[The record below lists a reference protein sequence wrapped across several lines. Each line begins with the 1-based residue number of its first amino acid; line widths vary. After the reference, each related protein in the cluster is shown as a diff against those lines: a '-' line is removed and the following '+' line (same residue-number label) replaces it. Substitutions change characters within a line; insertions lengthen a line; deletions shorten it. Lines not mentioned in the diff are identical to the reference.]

1 MDRKLTYPVLR
12 DGGSLVYQWA
22 PCYRIWATERASKI
36 AIIANRTGLISLARI
51 CMTLAHSGTS
61 CPLHDHL
68 EVGTDLEDGSTELT
82 LVLEGDGCGV
92 EGTPTGDPGEV
103 VFDIPVAGSRIDREF
118 RLGPSER
125 VESAIDGDGLTI
137 TASWEGFVALARIF
151 MTLAEPE
158 ARFGTRVVL
167 SRSSGLGDGPA
178 IEIEKAAPVEEG
190 SPSRPRAWKVWAS
203 EAWREEEHGDA
214 EPLVDGTLLLGDRGR
229 AFFTEACGLVASPSD
244 EGAAEGLPWR
254 LSDAP
259 EVGGLVYEEVDLA
272 QEEDGSVWIRRYALA
287 PERIAGYD
295 LFRLKGDPTCGIYAS
310 QRLFER
316 WLEAGL
322 AGLAFQLVWD
332 SSYEE
337 QPVFATPEDDG
348 PAWVDEV

>member
-1 MDRKLTYPVLR
+1 MKRKLTYPVLR

-22 PCYRIWATERASKI
+22 PCYRIWATERAGKI
-36 AIIANRTGLISLARI
+36 AIIANRTGLISLSRI
-51 CMTLAHSGTS
+51 CMTLARSGTS

-137 TASWEGFVALARIF
+137 TASQEGFVALARIF
-151 MTLAEPE
+151 MILAEPE

-178 IEIEKAAPVEEG
+178 IEIEKAVPAEDG
-190 SPSRPRAWKVWAS
+190 APSRPRAWRIWAS
-203 EAWREEEHGDA
+203 EAWREEGRGDA
-214 EPLVDGTLLLGDRGR
+214 EPLVDGTLLLDDRAR

-254 LSDAP
+254 LSDMP
-259 EVGGLVYEEVDLA
+259 EADGVVYEEMDLA
-272 QEEDGSVWIRRYALA
+272 QGEDGGVWIRRYALA
-287 PERIAGYD
+287 PEHIAGYD

-316 WLEAGL
+316 WLDAGL

-337 QPVFATPEDDG
+337 QPVFATPDDDG
-348 PAWVDEV
+348 PAWIDEV

>member
-1 MDRKLTYPVLR
+1 MKRKLTYPMLR

-22 PCYRIWATERASKI
+22 PCYRIWATERAGKI
-36 AIIANRTGLISLARI
+36 AIIANRTGLISLSRI
-51 CMTLAHSGTS
+51 CMTLARSGTS

-92 EGTPTGDPGEV
+92 EGTPTGDLGEV
-103 VFDIPVAGSRIDREF
+103 VFDIPVAGGRIDREF

-137 TASWEGFVALARIF
+137 TASREGFVALARIF
-151 MTLAEPE
+151 MILAEPE
-158 ARFGTRVVL
+158 ARFGMRVVL

-178 IEIEKAAPVEEG
+178 IETEKAVPAEDG
-190 SPSRPRAWKVWAS
+190 APSRPRAWRIWAS
-203 EAWREEEHGDA
+203 EAWREEGRGDA
-214 EPLVDGTLLLGDRGR
+214 EPLVDGTLLLDDRAR
-229 AFFTEACGLVASPSD
+229 AFFAEACGLVASPSD

-254 LSDAP
+254 LSDMP
-259 EVGGLVYEEVDLA
+259 EADGVVYEEMDLA
-272 QEEDGSVWIRRYALA
+272 QGEDGGVWIRRYALA
-287 PERIAGYD
+287 PEHIAGYD

-316 WLEAGL
+316 WLDAGL

-337 QPVFATPEDDG
+337 QPVFATPDDDG
-348 PAWVDEV
+348 PAWIDEV